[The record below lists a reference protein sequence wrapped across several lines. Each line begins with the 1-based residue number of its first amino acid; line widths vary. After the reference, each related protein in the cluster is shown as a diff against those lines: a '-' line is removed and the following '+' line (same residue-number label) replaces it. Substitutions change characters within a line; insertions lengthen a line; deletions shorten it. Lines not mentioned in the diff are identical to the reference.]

1 MPMPIDP
8 RFSDQVGRR
17 PAFLFVRRALLG
29 AVGFLLATLLA
40 TPQTPAATLLAQSPP
55 PSPTYDPSRV
65 PPPPSPPLARSG
77 HAIYQQSCAPCHG
90 VDGLGNGP
98 TAASI
103 PHPVTA
109 FADPQAAWERSP
121 AEWFYATKY
130 GRIER
135 LMPPWQNQLNDTE
148 IWEVVAYIWSMHSN
162 AAEYA
167 DGVALYDLS
176 CARCHGPGGAG
187 DGPEAEGDLPD
198 FSDPAATM
206 TVSPAEWQA
215 RWLTAHPEIG
225 GDWSA
230 YNQRVVLDYMRTF
243 TYIPPWVSSY
253 RPGPGVV
260 RGRIILGTPGMEE
273 LVGNEVTLDAYA
285 EFTPVAGFT
294 TTVGADGFFEFTDLA
309 TDANLVYLAST
320 SADGIRYSS
329 PIVRLSA
336 DAPSAETTITVYAT
350 TTDPNTIRIDRG
362 HWIIDS
368 QPGALL
374 VGQILT
380 FGSDGDRT
388 FVGETLP
395 GLPDPV
401 TVGVHIPPG
410 ATQLSFENGVLGGR
424 FQQVGDIV
432 YDTTPLIPGQAT
444 KQIVLRYAIPYE
456 GTSYQFSQRFLYPQ
470 RQINLLIAEL
480 PQLQT
485 DVTGFE
491 FVGPQEFQ
499 GRTYRIWE
507 GNQVAAGEVTV
518 ALRGLLPPGAID
530 PRPPVGGAPTGTAAR
545 PATTTGGG
553 FAPWMAWATGGI
565 IGVGLAG
572 VVLWAM
578 RNSLTQTASAEEDL
592 AAQRDEL
599 LARIAQLDDLH
610 AQGKL
615 DQAEWSKERALLKTK
630 LMEIALRL
638 SPPTQS

>member
-1 MPMPIDP
+1 MPKPIAKQHP
-8 RFSDQVGRR
+8 DQVGRR
-17 PAFLFVRRALLG
+17 PAFLFARRVARVALALLTL
-29 AVGFLLATLLA
+29 FLLAG
-40 TPQTPAATLLAQSPP
+40 PQTPTTTLLAQSPP
-55 PSPTYDPSRV
+55 PAPTYDPAQV
-65 PPPPSPPLARSG
+65 TPPGELPLARRG

-90 VDGLGNGP
+90 PDGLGNGP

-121 AEWFYATKY
+121 AEWFHTTKY

-148 IWEVVAYIWSMHSN
+148 IWEVVAYIWSLHTN
-162 AAEYA
+162 AAIVA
-167 DGVALYDLS
+167 DGAALYDMS
-176 CARCHGPGGAG
+176 CAACHGPGGAG
-187 DGPEAEGDLPD
+187 DGPDAEGLLPN

-206 TVSPAEWQA
+206 TVSPAEWLA
-215 RWLTAHPEIG
+215 RWLEAHPEIG
-225 GDWSA
+225 GEWSRE
-230 YNQRVVLDYMRTF
+230 NQRAVLDYMRTF
-243 TYIPPWVSSY
+243 SYVPPWVSGY

-260 RGRIILGTPGMEE
+260 RGRITLGSAGMEE
-273 LVGNEVTLDAYA
+273 LTSNEVTLDAYA
-285 EFTPVAGFT
+285 DFTPVATFT
-294 TTVGADGFFEFTDLA
+294 TTVDADGFFEFTELA
-309 TDANLVYLAST
+309 TDSSLVYLAST

-329 PIVRLSA
+329 PIIRLSA
-336 DAPSAETTITVYAT
+336 DAPSAETSITVYAT
-350 TTDPNTIRIDRG
+350 TSDPNTIRIDRG

-388 FVGETLP
+388 FIGETLA
-395 GLPDPV
+395 GLPEPV
-401 TVGVHIPPG
+401 TVGIHIPPG

-424 FQQVGDIV
+424 FQQVGDMV

-444 KQIVLRYAIPYE
+444 KQIVVRYAIPYE
-456 GTSYQFSQRFLYPQ
+456 GTGYQFSQRFLYPQ

-480 PQLQT
+480 PQLQA
-485 DVTGFE
+485 DVSGFT

-507 GNQVAAGEVTV
+507 GNQVDAGEITV
-518 ALRGLLPPGAID
+518 NLRGLLPAGAAD
-530 PRPPVGGAPTGTAAR
+530 PRPPLGGTQTGNTVRPTAD
-545 PATTTGGG
+545 GGL
-553 FAPWMAWATGGI
+553 APWMAWATGGV
-565 IGVGLAG
+565 IGVALAG

-578 RNSLTQTASAEEDL
+578 RSNRSRTAAATEDL
-592 AAQRDEL
+592 VVQRDEL

-615 DQAEWSKERALLKTK
+615 GQAEWSAERALLKTK
-630 LMEIALRL
+630 LLDIALRT